1 MVCADAASSERF
13 IADLSVFV
21 AVTPDSMR
29 HPKTGWHQEPG
40 ASLSV
45 RPAAFQGHML
55 GDLEQACL
63 GLVPVTTK
71 CLTLMILKG
80 VVEIGEDE
88 GAIGAAFR
96 AMIE

>member
-1 MVCADAASSERF
+1 MVRADATSSERF

-21 AVTPDSMR
+21 ALTPDSM
-29 HPKTGWHQEPG
+29 HHSKTRWHQEPG

-45 RPAAFQGHML
+45 RLAAFQGHML

-63 GLVPVTTK
+63 GLVPVPTK

-88 GAIGAAFR
+88 GAIRAVFR